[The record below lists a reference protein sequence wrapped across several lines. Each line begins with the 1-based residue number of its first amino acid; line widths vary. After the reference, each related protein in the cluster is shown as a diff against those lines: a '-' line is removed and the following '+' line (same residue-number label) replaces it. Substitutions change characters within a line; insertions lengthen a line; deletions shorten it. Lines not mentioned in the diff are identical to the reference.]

1 MEKNTDLPSKTEFE
15 GALAR
20 VEIALPKAKAL
31 LPWHELLWQPGTLAM
46 CRSTPSP
53 GRKSCCFEPSCPE
66 GWDIFHLLVAWVR
79 NAECSG
85 VAPSVSLV
93 KLVCLSIE
101 LWLHLAARG
110 RARLE
115 QDSYFNCRWA

>member
-1 MEKNTDLPSKTEFE
+1 MAAWNIGHVPKHTIPMTE
-15 GALAR
+15 GPAVLSHLVR
-20 VEIALPKAKAL
+20 KA
-31 LPWHELLWQPGTLAM
+31 GI
-46 CRSTPSP
+46 
-53 GRKSCCFEPSCPE
+53 F
-66 GWDIFHLLVAWVR
+66 FHLLVAWVR

>member
-1 MEKNTDLPSKTEFE
+1 M
-15 GALAR
+15 
-20 VEIALPKAKAL
+20 
-31 LPWHELLWQPGTLAM
+31 
-46 CRSTPSP
+46 
-53 GRKSCCFEPSCPE
+53 
-66 GWDIFHLLVAWVR
+66 AWVR

-101 LWLHLAARG
+101 LWLFLAARG

-115 QDSYFNCRWA
+115 QDSYFKSRWAEAERAAEHVLL